1 MKERNTF
8 SVLFYQRVDKIDKKG
23 MAPIFMRVTVN
34 GRRVEIATNKNFDV
48 ERWKDGKPTDNK
60 IDAKELLRDLE
71 SMKER
76 INRIRRNMI
85 DHDEMLDVKK
95 IKEYYTGKSQKSKT
109 VVEVFDWHNA
119 LVKELL
125 DKQYSQATYTRY
137 LTTLSHIKEFM
148 MNNYSVNDMRLTELN
163 YDFIASFDHYL
174 KVKRGCNHNSS
185 MKYIKNFRKVI
196 NLAVKHGWIDK
207 DPFALFKCNIL
218 PVERFY
224 LTSEEL
230 KRIEDKEIEIKRM
243 DQVRDIFVFCCY
255 TGLAYCDVSNL
266 MKEHIVIGI
275 DGLPWINQNREK
287 TDIKAQI
294 PLLPKAL
301 EILDKYKDIS
311 IGTNRLLPVI
321 ANSNYNAYLK
331 ELAAICEIQKNLT
344 SHIARHTF
352 ATTVTLS
359 NDVPIE
365 SVSKMLAHK
374 SLRTTQIYAKI
385 VEKKV
390 SDDMAK
396 LRMKLGSE
404 K

>member
-8 SVLFYQRVDKIDKKG
+8 SVLFYQRVDKTDKSG

-34 GRRVEIATNKNFDV
+34 GCRAEIATNKNFDV
-48 ERWKDGKPTDNK
+48 NRWKDGKPTDNK

-85 DHDEMLDVKK
+85 DHDELLDVKK
-95 IKEYYTGKSQKSKT
+95 IKEYYTGKSRKSKT
-109 VVEVFDWHNA
+109 VVEVFNWHNA

-125 DKQYSQATYTRY
+125 EKQYSKATYTRY
-137 LTTLSHIKEFM
+137 QTTLSHIKEFM
-148 MNNYSVNDMRLTELN
+148 MNNYSVNDMRLSELD

-218 PVERFY
+218 PVERYF

-255 TGLAYCDVSNL
+255 TGLSYCDVNKL
-266 MKEHIVIGI
+266 TKEHIVLGF
-275 DGLPWINQNREK
+275 DGYKWINQNREK
-287 TDIKAQI
+287 SDSKAQI

-301 EILDKYKDIS
+301 EILDKYQSFSGDKVK
-311 IGTNRLLPVI
+311 LLPVI
-321 ANSNYNAYLK
+321 SNSNYNVYLK

-365 SVSKMLAHK
+365 TVSKMLAH
-374 SLRTTQIYAKI
+374 
-385 VEKKV
+385 
-390 SDDMAK
+390 
-396 LRMKLGSE
+396 
-404 K
+404 